1 MGEGCKVPR
10 QMAIFNMGLSE
21 CGLVDMGY
29 GGFPF
34 TWSNGR
40 QHLNTIR
47 CRLDRVCADIDALA
61 LFPTAHVKDIE
72 YPGSDHLP
80 IRLELEREIQ
90 GGWSAEEQAL
100 WIRGGVDSQA

>member
-1 MGEGCKVPR
+1 MGEGGKVPR

-47 CRLDRVCADIDALA
+47 CRLD
-61 LFPTAHVKDIE
+61 
-72 YPGSDHLP
+72 
-80 IRLELEREIQ
+80 
-90 GGWSAEEQAL
+90 
-100 WIRGGVDSQA
+100 